1 MATIAAQLR
10 KLRKLINIPYTI
22 KFVDRKILESEFEE
36 KSHICSYLDIG
47 AFNE

>member
-36 KSHICSYLDIG
+36 KVIYVHIWI
-47 AFNE
+47 